1 MAWTPRTLA
10 DALSNIAE
18 LDIDIENNESSLI
31 IKMNDYGDL
40 PLTVLFTSQ
49 HIVIETYICPV
60 NTIRDTAEFNLFLL
74 RNQKVLPL
82 SSVGISR
89 VKQEEYY
96 VAFGALS
103 LNSSLADV
111 TLEITTL
118 VENALDIAEIT
129 QDYSQE

>member
-10 DALSNIAE
+10 DALNNIAE

-40 PLTVLFTSQ
+40 PLAVLFTSQ
-49 HIVIETYICPV
+49 QIVIATYICPV

-82 SSVGISR
+82 SSVSITQ

-111 TLEITTL
+111 MLEITTL

-129 QDYSQE
+129 QVYSQE

>member
-1 MAWTPRTLA
+1 
-10 DALSNIAE
+10 
-18 LDIDIENNESSLI
+18 
-31 IKMNDYGDL
+31 
-40 PLTVLFTSQ
+40 Q
-49 HIVIETYICPV
+49 
-60 NTIRDTAEFNLFLL
+60 
-74 RNQKVLPL
+74 
-82 SSVGISR
+82 

-129 QDYSQE
+129 QVYSQE

>member
-1 MAWTPRTLA
+1 
-10 DALSNIAE
+10 
-18 LDIDIENNESSLI
+18 
-31 IKMNDYGDL
+31 
-40 PLTVLFTSQ
+40 Q
-49 HIVIETYICPV
+49 IVIETYICPV

-82 SSVGISR
+82 SSVGIAL

-129 QDYSQE
+129 QVYSQE

>member
-10 DALSNIAE
+10 DALNNIAE

-40 PLTVLFTSQ
+40 PLAVLFTSQ
-49 HIVIETYICPV
+49 QIVIATYICPV

-82 SSVGISR
+82 SSVGITQ

-96 VAFGALS
+96 VGFGALS

-111 TLEITTL
+111 MLEITTL

-129 QDYSQE
+129 QVYSQE